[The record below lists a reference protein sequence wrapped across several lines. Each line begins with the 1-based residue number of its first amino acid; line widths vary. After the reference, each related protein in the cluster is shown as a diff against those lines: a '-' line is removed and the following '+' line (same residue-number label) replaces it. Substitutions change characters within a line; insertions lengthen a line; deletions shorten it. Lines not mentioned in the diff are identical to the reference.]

1 MKTRDKIVHEARLL
15 FNAQG
20 YGNVTTAALAAHLG
34 IAEGNL
40 WYHFKT
46 KRGVLEAIAGQYA
59 ETIEARLALAPAAHG
74 DVIAEYT
81 ELLNAV
87 IVEFRA
93 FRFLYRDQKD
103 YGDHVEPIAAH
114 APEWLE
120 RTYVQLYTYLAAM
133 VTSGLLNW
141 PTERL
146 HDLAVNATIIL
157 RYGLDHYRELGVPT
171 EEGSGAVQKTL
182 LRHLT
187 LFEHALLPDAAEQL
201 RQSID
206 RIEVGLTGP
215 SLLVAA

>member
-46 KRGVLEAIAGQYA
+46 KRAILSEIAGQYA
-59 ETIEARLALAPAAHG
+59 KAIEARLALTPNVRG
-74 DVIAEYT
+74 DVIADYT
-81 ELLNAV
+81 GLLHAV

-93 FRFLYRDQKD
+93 FRFLFRDQND
-103 YGDHVEPIAAH
+103 YGEHAEPISTH
-114 APEWLE
+114 AREWLE
-120 RTYVQLYTYLAAM
+120 RTYAQLHAYLGAMAAGGILQWHKE
-133 VTSGLLNW
+133 GLL
-141 PTERL
+141 
-146 HDLAVNATIIL
+146 DLAVNATIIL
-157 RYGLDHYRELGVPT
+157 RYGLDHYRELGEAT

-187 LFEHALLPDAAEQL
+187 LFEHALRPEAAEQL

-206 RIEVGLTGP
+206 RIDAGVQEP